1 MAQVEE
7 IDSSVPSSRRMRIEW
22 LLPVFFRPVRTMRAV
37 AAEEQAQWLLPMLLL
52 TVLTVIL
59 VIVAGPIRQ
68 QVILNTNVE
77 PPPGF
82 EYMTPEQQ
90 QQYME
95 AQQSNAGTAQSYIF
109 PGVAALAGLWLSW
122 FVFGGVL
129 HLGMTLLGS
138 RSSTTTAF
146 NLVSWASMPFAIRL
160 VVQIIAILVTKT
172 LISSP
177 GLSGFMDAE
186 SSGLQGYL
194 RIVLGMVDIYLIWQL
209 VLLVIGAASTGMA
222 RGKAFIAVLAVMLLV
237 LALSALPGF
246 GLAQLTGLNVDRP
259 YIFF

>member
-7 IDSSVPSSRRMRIEW
+7 IDLSVPDSRRMRFDW
-22 LLPVFFRPVRTMRAV
+22 LLPVFFRPARTMRAV
-37 AAEEQAQWLLPMLLL
+37 AADEQAQWLLPMLLL
-52 TVLTVIL
+52 TVLTVIA

-68 QVILNTNVE
+68 QSILNSNVE
-77 PPPGF
+77 LPPGY

-90 QQYME
+90 QQFME
-95 AQQSNAGTAQSYIF
+95 AQQSNAGTAQSYVF

-122 FVFGGVL
+122 FVFGGIL
-129 HLGMTLLGS
+129 HLAMTLLGS

-160 VVQIIAILVTKT
+160 VVQIIAMLVTKM

-177 GLSGFMDAE
+177 GLSGFIAADA
-186 SSGLQGYL
+186 SG
-194 RIVLGMVDIYLIWQL
+194 VLAFARAVLSLVDIYLIWQL
-209 VLLVIGAASTGMA
+209 VLLMIGASATGLS
-222 RGKAFIAVLAVMLLV
+222 RGKTIFGLLAVLALV

-246 GLAQLTGLNVDRP
+246 GMAQLSGLSVDRP
-259 YIFF
+259 FIFF